1 MVFLL
6 VLSKALLLKR
16 KLKINNAFIF
26 FFIERE
32 RESEEF
38 KYCTF
43 RFHIEKKKGKKEKEK
58 KKNGIGCWIS
68 KFALRG
74 KKVKNKWNLDVEHPD
89 SLWEKKIENKYK

>member
-1 MVFLL
+1 M
-6 VLSKALLLKR
+6 LS
-16 KLKINNAFIF
+16 F
-26 FFIERE
+26 FFHRERE
-32 RESEEF
+32 RVRNLNIAHSDF
-38 KYCTF
+38 ILK
-43 RFHIEKKKGKKEKEK
+43 KKKGKKEKEK